1 MCGIVGIAGFMP
13 VNQSIYDALSVL
25 QHRGQDAAG
34 IITIDAHNCFRLRK
48 ANGLVNDVFEA
59 RHMQR
64 LQGNMGIGHVR
75 YPTAGSSSA
84 SEAQPFYVNSP
95 YGITLAHN
103 GNLTNAHEL
112 RKKLFE
118 EKRRHIN
125 TTSDSEILLNV
136 FASELDNFRHYPLE
150 ADNIFAAVAATNR
163 LIRGAYACVAMII
176 GHGMVAFRDPNGIR
190 PLVLGKRDIGDGRT
204 EYMVAS
210 ESVALDTLGFEFLR
224 DVAPGEAV
232 YITEKGQLFTR
243 QCAENPV
250 SNPCLFEYVYFARPD
265 SFIDKISVYSARVN
279 MGTKLGEKIA
289 REWEDLDIDV
299 VIPIPE
305 TSCDIALE
313 MARILGKPYRQGFVK
328 NRYVGRTFIM
338 PGQHLRRKSVRRK
351 LNANRAEFRDKNV
364 LLVDDSIV
372 RGTTSEQIIEMAREA
387 GAKKVYLASAAPEI
401 RFPNVYGIDMPTA
414 NELIA
419 HGREVDEIRQI
430 IGADGL
436 IFQDLNDLI
445 DAVRAENP
453 DIQQFEC
460 SVFNGIYVTTGEG
473 VCPRLQLPPKSCTV
487 SPVTVRAII
496 MKRLIVGISGA
507 SGAIYGV
514 RLLQVLRDVADVETH
529 LVMSQAARQ
538 TLSLETDYSLR
549 DVQALADVVHD
560 ARDIAASISSGS
572 FKTAGM
578 VILPCSIKTLS
589 GIVNSYT
596 DTLVTR
602 AADVVLKERRPLV
615 LCVRETPLHLGH
627 LRLMTQ
633 AAELGAV
640 IMPPVPAFY
649 HRPQSLDEV
658 INQTVNR
665 VIDQF
670 DIELPDDLF
679 TRWQGV

>member
-1 MCGIVGIAGFMP
+1 MCGIVGIAGVMP
-13 VNQSIYDALSVL
+13 VNQSIYDALTVL

-34 IITIDAHNCFRLRK
+34 IITIDANNCFRLRK
-48 ANGLVNDVFEA
+48 ANGLVSDVFEA

-125 TTSDSEILLNV
+125 TTSDSEILLNI

-150 ADNIFAAVAATNR
+150 ADNIFAAIAATNR
-163 LIRGAYACVAMII
+163 LIRGAYACVVMII

-190 PLVLGKRDIGDGRT
+190 PLVLGKRDIDDNRT

-224 DVAPGEAV
+224 DVAPGEAI
-232 YITEKGQLFTR
+232 YITEEGQLFTR
-243 QCAENPV
+243 QCADNPV

-313 MARILGKPYRQGFVK
+313 IARILGKPYRQGFVK

-338 PGQHLRRKSVRRK
+338 PGQQLRRK
-351 LNANRAEFRDKNV
+351 
-364 LLVDDSIV
+364 
-372 RGTTSEQIIEMAREA
+372 SEQIIEMAREA

-401 RFPNVYGIDMPTA
+401 RFPNVYGIDMPSAT
-414 NELIA
+414 ELIA

-445 DAVRAENP
+445 EAVRAENP

-460 SVFNGIYVTTGEG
+460 SVFNGVYVT
-473 VCPRLQLPPKSCTV
+473 K
-487 SPVTVRAII
+487 
-496 MKRLIVGISGA
+496 
-507 SGAIYGV
+507 
-514 RLLQVLRDVADVETH
+514 DVDQGY
-529 LVMSQAARQ
+529 LDF
-538 TLSLETDYSLR
+538 L
-549 DVQALADVVHD
+549 
-560 ARDIAASISSGS
+560 
-572 FKTAGM
+572 
-578 VILPCSIKTLS
+578 
-589 GIVNSYT
+589 
-596 DTLVTR
+596 DTLR
-602 AADVVLKERRPLV
+602 NDDAK
-615 LCVRETPLHLGH
+615 
-627 LRLMTQ
+627 
-633 AAELGAV
+633 AV
-640 IMPPVPAFY
+640 Q
-649 HRPQSLDEV
+649 RQNEV
-658 INQTVNR
+658 ENLEMHN
-665 VIDQF
+665 
-670 DIELPDDLF
+670 E
-679 TRWQGV
+679 G